1 MRTTFLS
8 RIGGLMAGLAVLA
21 GSALSTSCGGAADN
35 ASTMVLLEVL
45 YVDRALV
52 PVVATESSSVPRN
65 AQILFKFSELV
76 SATTVTEQT
85 IQIRDG
91 AGRVPEGSFSV
102 NGSQVRF
109 DPTVTIQGQP
119 NPEGLAAG
127 EQYSIYLPSYEI
139 DQSELRTAGVVENR
153 DNDPLARFFDTEFST
168 SAGWLRELVPPQ
180 VLEVYFIPTPD
191 ALTGNTPGNGQ
202 MVFRFSEPM
211 SRSSFVTGPST
222 LPVDTATNIDVRYDP
237 AEQVNIDN
245 NVAGNAIPGYF
256 TFDASLTLAYFNP
269 TFSFGN
275 RQFEFYAQCFQG
287 LRDLSGNLLINP
299 RTFGTYKC
307 DGRGLATGKIL
318 TERFASTT
326 DRDNIATDADW
337 GQTTPNE
344 LAGAPVTYRDAYIM
358 GYEEAGNTPNSGRGQ
373 YAPLADPMNSS
384 TIYAVTP
391 AYAGPDPQLGRRVMI
406 TFSDIEVGQKGTI
419 TTIKWG
425 PDSNSTYASTYSS
438 VIMRLGFQAEDS
450 NALGSSFSPNFQ
462 GGQGTTVF
470 SGRYDVATS
479 GVPNTPGQPAFNHVG
494 GYQQNPG
501 CQTPPDWNSPLFTST
516 GFYSWPAL
524 TAYFDWDPGDVSV
537 DNDSVLVFDVS
548 CTEGDNFQLIRT
560 WFGVTYPCSGVLI
573 GGYPQRRL
581 YSIYE
586 DEAANPQPNFAGGVL
601 NPEPSMFD
609 TALTL
614 AKRVSQAQ
622 SLFYTAPGFA
632 SQAAGGNTFG
642 ALSNYLPAEI
652 TPAIQPGGA
661 TVRLEFQAAQ
671 IVELD
676 RRTINVAYP
685 FQDWTTDI
693 NLCDGYANIRW
704 RASLVSNLVTSTTAR
719 VNKITIP
726 MTSN

>member
-256 TFDASLTLAYFNP
+256 SFDASLTLAYFNP

-318 TERFASTT
+318 T
-326 DRDNIATDADW
+326 
-337 GQTTPNE
+337 
-344 LAGAPVTYRDAYIM
+344 
-358 GYEEAGNTPNSGRGQ
+358 
-373 YAPLADPMNSS
+373 
-384 TIYAVTP
+384 
-391 AYAGPDPQLGRRVMI
+391 
-406 TFSDIEVGQKGTI
+406 
-419 TTIKWG
+419 
-425 PDSNSTYASTYSS
+425 
-438 VIMRLGFQAEDS
+438 
-450 NALGSSFSPNFQ
+450 
-462 GGQGTTVF
+462 
-470 SGRYDVATS
+470 
-479 GVPNTPGQPAFNHVG
+479 
-494 GYQQNPG
+494 
-501 CQTPPDWNSPLFTST
+501 
-516 GFYSWPAL
+516 
-524 TAYFDWDPGDVSV
+524 
-537 DNDSVLVFDVS
+537 
-548 CTEGDNFQLIRT
+548 
-560 WFGVTYPCSGVLI
+560 
-573 GGYPQRRL
+573 
-581 YSIYE
+581 
-586 DEAANPQPNFAGGVL
+586 
-601 NPEPSMFD
+601 
-609 TALTL
+609 
-614 AKRVSQAQ
+614 
-622 SLFYTAPGFA
+622 
-632 SQAAGGNTFG
+632 
-642 ALSNYLPAEI
+642 
-652 TPAIQPGGA
+652 
-661 TVRLEFQAAQ
+661 
-671 IVELD
+671 
-676 RRTINVAYP
+676 
-685 FQDWTTDI
+685 
-693 NLCDGYANIRW
+693 
-704 RASLVSNLVTSTTAR
+704 
-719 VNKITIP
+719 
-726 MTSN
+726 